1 VVIDLA
7 TQPGTPATSLAPKLT
22 VNKLDINVDPK
33 HVDIKLHGG
42 LVTKIASIV
51 IPLIKNSVI
60 PGVIKQV
67 QETATTLIDT
77 TLDDDLKLYGSQITL
92 PGTDVVIDYGQVD
105 GSPSAKNS
113 VLSLMFNG
121 TTFEA
126 GTPSKYQPVKFDA
139 FDPKGKQIQVHLA
152 DAVLNSAFQS
162 LHETAGELELTQLLD
177 KLNVTIKTD
186 DFENVIPELVTK
198 YGEGQR
204 VDITLSLT
212 EEAHS
217 AFSPAGQY
225 LNGSASIKMIVQGE
239 TALKGTFNSA
249 NFNASLHSENGKVF
263 GKISSNFIGSLEDFE
278 TTLGFT
284 AEQLQLRLQ

>member
-1 VVIDLA
+1 MYKILSFAASVAANAGIATSVSQDGLTEAKVIIAPYIFAHLANIEVPEVDFDGGKLTDIKVTVPQPDLSNIQVNAVADTNSVQLAAQKVKLTAKSGFKYHKGIIGAHGTADIKIDEIGLNVVIDLA
-7 TQPGTPATSLAPKLT
+7 TQPGTPAPSLAPKLT

-77 TLDDDLKLYGSQITL
+77 TLDDDLKLYGSQMTL
-92 PGTDVVIDYGQVD
+92 PGTDVVVDYGQVD

-126 GTPSKYQPVKFDA
+126 GTPSKY
-139 FDPKGKQIQVHLA
+139 
-152 DAVLNSAFQS
+152 
-162 LHETAGELELTQLLD
+162 
-177 KLNVTIKTD
+177 
-186 DFENVIPELVTK
+186 
-198 YGEGQR
+198 
-204 VDITLSLT
+204 
-212 EEAHS
+212 
-217 AFSPAGQY
+217 
-225 LNGSASIKMIVQGE
+225 
-239 TALKGTFNSA
+239 
-249 NFNASLHSENGKVF
+249 
-263 GKISSNFIGSLEDFE
+263 
-278 TTLGFT
+278 
-284 AEQLQLRLQ
+284 